1 MKKFLFPAVL
11 TTALFGVFACN
22 NDEVIENI
30 VPEDQ
35 KSPVEFSMTDASGN
49 VTMANR
55 AGFSSATRIV
65 MQMKSVE
72 SGTSSTRY
80 TRTIAEGKA
89 MEGGKQ
95 YSTLHFDASN
105 MRYWD
110 DAFGRKANISVFAV
124 AIPDKNNSILLPE
137 NLAPAAD
144 GWTETSTNSN
154 YSWTVKTTQTADD
167 IANEDLTY
175 SNNIQPVVVAG
186 THNGYNGRYVYDFN
200 SSTYVPVL
208 SDDISNLN
216 ALGEGALQFKLKENG
231 NPEGAGKFDRGHLIF
246 NHALTRLTVHFNI
259 NTSNGFTGNASN
271 YFTST
276 TEIKLNQFRYKGTF
290 DIETGTWN
298 TAVSGDKGTITM
310 AYKNDTP
317 SPTYQAQMLPGYTFT
332 KDDPAK
338 VMEFTIANNT
348 YYITSHMIWKAL
360 NDNRVV
366 NQLTNA
372 DSYTMEMG
380 KNYDLTIT
388 TNKTAIDDITA
399 TLLPWQDVKG
409 ANIDAEN
416 SYITLSLSNT
426 TGKASDKFDLYRLA
440 VENSEIFAGNGT
452 VPELT
457 NWQGDYTDK
466 ANLTQTSTTEAVS
479 SWKTN
484 WFFESNKTFYHFRT
498 VAQET
503 DIVTNDGDDYFKIY
517 SGPKNETWATNN
529 KPTKV
534 NDNGKYYDYRWG
546 APMKSGANLSYNSTV
561 GANEGYTLSLYP
573 AIGSTKNTI
582 HILEQHMMATVNFV
596 LHTGK
601 RVDGGIE
608 VDAGPITLKATG
620 DSKATIITLQNFY
633 GEGKV
638 KVGSGLV
645 SEDNTKA
652 LYSTELPIPGITPTY
667 DSDGKTLTVKTVGDD
682 GYFKAASDNK
692 ITEAYTY
699 CIVPQKLYHG
709 TGTAGTDETTNKYI
723 GLTIQTPDN
732 NQYYVI
738 KKLYGVKATEVSG
751 TKTDVSVN
759 SPINEWLPG
768 HSYTYHIYINK
779 KGIESVTC
787 TVVDWIDVK
796 GTIGD
801 VDLEY

>member
-124 AIPDKNNSILLPE
+124 AIPDKNDASLLSE
-137 NLAPAAD
+137 TLLAPTGT
-144 GWTETSTNSN
+144 GWTAAATNSDYN
-154 YSWTVKTTQTADD
+154 WHVKTTQTDTD

-175 SNNIQPVVVAG
+175 SNNIQPVVENG
-186 THNGYNGRYVYDFN
+186 THNGYNGRYTYDFQQAK
-200 SSTYVPVL
+200 YVPEL
-208 SDDISNLN
+208 ADNISNLD
-216 ALGEGALQFKLKENG
+216 ALGEGCMQFVLKDNENT
-231 NPEGAGKFDRGHLIF
+231 EGAGKFDKGHLIF
-246 NHALTRLTVHFNI
+246 NHALTRLTVHFQI
-259 NTSNGFTGNASN
+259 STTNGFTGEASD
-271 YFTST
+271 YFKSDSQ
-276 TEIKLNQFRYKGTF
+276 ILLHNFRYKGTF
-290 DIETGTWN
+290 NIEKGKWN
-298 TAVSGDKGTITM
+298 DAADGDQGTITM
-310 AYKNDTP
+310 AYKEHT
-317 SPTYQAQMLPGYTFT
+317 TYQAQMLPGYTFT
-332 KDDPAK
+332 KDDHTK

-348 YYITSHMIWKAL
+348 YYITSHMIWEAL
-360 NDNRVV
+360 HNNR
-366 NQLTNA
+366 NA
-372 DSYTMEMG
+372 NELLDEPQYTMEMG

-388 TNKTAIDDITA
+388 ANKTAIDKITA
-399 TLLPWQDVKG
+399 TLISWENVTG
-409 ANIDAEN
+409 GNINATN
-416 SYITLSLSNT
+416 SYITLSLKDP
-426 TGKASDKFDLYRLA
+426 TGTASTNFDLYRLA
-440 VENSEIFAGNGT
+440 VESDNIVTDNQNAPN
-452 VPELT
+452 LT
-457 NWQGDYTDK
+457 NWQGNYTAK
-466 ANLTQTSTTEAVS
+466 ATLTSNGGS
-479 SWKTN
+479 SWKTD

-498 VAQET
+498 VAKGT
-503 DIVTNDGDDYFKIY
+503 TIVTEPGDDYFKIY
-517 SGPKNETWATNN
+517 SGPKDDIWGAD
-529 KPTKV
+529 KQPTKV

-546 APMKSGANLSYNSTV
+546 APMKSEATLKYNSTV
-561 GANEGYTLSLYP
+561 GAEEGYTTSLYP
-573 AIGSTKNTI
+573 AIGSTNDAIK
-582 HILEQHMMATVNFV
+582 ILEQHMMATVNFV

-601 RVDGGIE
+601 KIENGAE
-608 VDAGPITLKATG
+608 VDAGPITLKESG
-620 DSKATIITLQNFY
+620 SNKATIITLQNFY

-709 TGTAGTDETTNKYI
+709 TGTAGTDETTNSYI

-738 KKLYGVKATEVSG
+738 KKLWGVKATEVSG
-751 TKTDVSVN
+751 TKPNVTVN
-759 SPINEWLPG
+759 SPITEWLPG
-768 HSYTYHIYINK
+768 HRYTYHIYINK
-779 KGIESVTC
+779 KGIEAVTC

>member
-110 DAFGRKANISVFAV
+110 DAFGRKAHISVFAV
-124 AIPDKNNSILLPE
+124 AIPDKNEASLLPE
-137 NLAPAAD
+137 NLDPTGT
-144 GWTETSTNSN
+144 GWTAAATNSD
-154 YSWTVKTTQTADD
+154 YDWTVEKTQTAED
-167 IANEDLTY
+167 IAKEDLTY
-175 SNNIQPVVVAG
+175 SNNIQP
-186 THNGYNGRYVYDFN
+186 NGYNGRYTYDF
-200 SSTYVPVL
+200 TQAKYVPEL
-208 SDDISNLN
+208 RDDILNLED
-216 ALGEGALQFKLKENG
+216 LGEGCMQFVLKDNE

-246 NHALTRLTVHFNI
+246 NHALTRLTVHFQI
-259 NTSNGFTGNASN
+259 STENGFTGEASD
-271 YFTST
+271 YFTSDSP
-276 TEIKLNQFRYKGTF
+276 ILLHNFRHTGTF
-290 DIETGTWN
+290 NIEEGKWN
-298 TAVSGDKGTITM
+298 DAADGDQGTITM
-310 AYKNDTP
+310 AHKENT
-317 SPTYQAQMLPGYTFT
+317 TYQAQMLPGYTFT
-332 KDDPAK
+332 ENDHTN
-338 VMEFTIANNT
+338 VMEFTIADNT

-360 NDNRVV
+360 HDNR
-366 NQLTNA
+366 NA
-372 DSYTMEMG
+372 NNLPEQNSYTMEMG

-388 TNKTAIDDITA
+388 ANKTAIDNITA
-399 TLLPWQDVKG
+399 TLIHWQEVTG
-409 ANIDAEN
+409 ENINATN
-416 SYITLSLSNT
+416 SYITLSLKDP
-426 TGKASDKFDLYRLA
+426 TGTASTNFDLYRLG
-440 VENSEIFAGNGT
+440 VESDNIVTDDQNEPT
-452 VPELT
+452 LT
-457 NWQGDYTDK
+457 NWQGDYTVK
-466 ANLTQTSTTEAVS
+466 ADLTHIDGS

-498 VAQET
+498 VAQGTEIET
-503 DIVTNDGDDYFKIY
+503 APGDDYFKIY
-517 SGPKNETWATNN
+517 SGPNNDTWGDG
-529 KPTKV
+529 KQPTKV

-546 APMKSGANLSYNSTV
+546 APMKSEATLTYNST
-561 GANEGYTLSLYP
+561 ANSATFKNEGYTTSLYP
-573 AIGSTKNTI
+573 AIGSTNDAIK
-582 HILEQHMMATVNFV
+582 ILEQHMMATVNFV

-601 RVDGGIE
+601 KIENGGE
-608 VDAGPITLKATG
+608 VDAGPITLKESG
-620 DSKATIITLQNFY
+620 SHKATIITLQNFY

-645 SEDNTKA
+645 SEDKNQG

-667 DSDGKTLTVKTVGDD
+667 NNDGKTLTVHEVADND
-682 GYFKAASDNK
+682 YFETGNT
-692 ITEAYTY
+692 ITKAYTY

-709 TGTAGTDETTNKYI
+709 TGTADTDETTSNFI

-751 TKTDVSVN
+751 TKTDVAVN
-759 SPINEWLPG
+759 SSITEWLPG

-779 KGIESVTC
+779 KGIEAVTC